1 MEIWVTNDKPS
12 PLKIHAM
19 IIQVAKFLYEFARS
33 VHASPD
39 FLRLGIDLSALNLF
53 CEGLDPEMRG
63 MEMITKKNSSH
74 GECLIYLIC
83 CISLFWQC
91 LLLQVDMF
99 F

>member
-74 GECLIYLIC
+74 GECLI
-83 CISLFWQC
+83 
-91 LLLQVDMF
+91 
-99 F
+99 